1 MNESMLIF
9 PGRIA
14 IQQRV
19 LPVYRAPLMDTLA
32 EKCTG
37 GLSVFA
43 GNPLP
48 EEGIVAAGELQVA
61 KLVFAHNRHFSHP
74 GSVLYQCF
82 QDGWVDWLED
92 WQPDILVV
100 EANPRYPN
108 TRQGIDW
115 MHAHKRPVLGWG
127 LGAPPLHGPLAAWRR
142 VLRQRLLRSL
152 DGVIA
157 YSQRGAREYQ
167 QAGIPIDSIFVAPN
181 AVARRPSRPPP
192 DRPLSFNARPMVLY
206 VGRLQ
211 SRKRLDLLIQAC
223 AGLPAELQPELV
235 IIGDG
240 PARSMLEGLA
250 SQIYPNTVFTG
261 ALFGDDLDTYFRN
274 ADLFVLPGTGG
285 LAVQQAMAW
294 GLPVV
299 VAEGDGTQDDLVRPE
314 NGWRIIPGDLHDLQ
328 RVLVQALKDPETL
341 RKMGSVSYQIVDRE
355 VNLEAM
361 AQVFI
366 RAALLLTSADRGG

>member
-1 MNESMLIF
+1 MNTPELTF

-32 EKCTG
+32 VNCSG

-43 GNPLP
+43 GDPLP
-48 EEGIVAAGELQVA
+48 DEGITAAGDLQVA
-61 KLVFAHNRHFSHP
+61 RRVYARNRHFTNP
-74 GSVLYQCF
+74 GSVLYQCY
-82 QDGWVDWLED
+82 QEGLVNWLET
-92 WQPDILVV
+92 WQPDVLIV

-108 TRQGIDW
+108 TRLGIDW
-115 MHAHKRPVLGWG
+115 MHARKRPVLGWG
-127 LGAPPLHGPLAAWRR
+127 LGAPPIQGPLAAWRR

-152 DGVIA
+152 EGVIA
-157 YSQRGAREYQ
+157 YSQRGAQEYQ
-167 QAGIPIDSIFVAPN
+167 QAGIPAERIYVALN
-181 AVARRPSRPPP
+181 AAAHRPAQPPVEK
-192 DRPLSFNARPMVLY
+192 PLSLHPRPVVLY

-211 SRKRLDLLIQAC
+211 ARKRLELLIEAC
-223 AGLPAELQPELV
+223 ARLPEAIQPHLV
-235 IIGDG
+235 IVGDG
-240 PARSMLEGLA
+240 PARPDLA
-250 SQIYPNTVFTG
+250 VAAEKYYPATEFTG
-261 ALFGDDLDTYFRN
+261 ALFGDALAACFQR

-294 GLPVV
+294 GLPVI

-314 NGWRIIPGDLHDLQ
+314 NGWRIVPGDLDDLSRRLQ
-328 RVLVQALKDPETL
+328 TALSDPVRL
-341 RKMGSVSYQIVDRE
+341 RRMGAASYQIVAQE

-366 RAALLLTSADRGG
+366 RAARQVAGIGQAD